1 MNKELITF
9 ETKKIRRIEH
19 NGEWYF
25 SVVDVV
31 AVLTESS
38 IAKRYWTDLK
48 RKLSN
53 EEGFFEVYDK
63 IVRLKLT
70 AEDGKLRAT
79 DCANTETMFRIIQ
92 SIPSPK
98 AEPFKQ
104 WLAKVGYE
112 RVQEINDPEL
122 AQQRMM
128 EIYRQKGYSEEWI
141 KQRIQS
147 IIVRKELTNEWNM
160 RGAVEKD
167 YAIFTALMSQAT
179 FGLKPKEHKELKGL
193 KKENLRDHMTNLEIA
208 FVNLGETAAKEIHKT
223 RNTQGKDNL
232 KKDIIEAGKIA
243 GKARKDLEK
252 ITGKSVISKQNYLKL
267 KTTTK
272 VKN

>member
-1 MNKELITF
+1 MTDLIKF
-9 ETKKIRRIEH
+9 ETKKIRRIEY

-53 EEGFFEVYDK
+53 EEGFVEVYDK
-63 IVRLKLT
+63 IVQLKLT
-70 AEDGKLRAT
+70 AEDGKLRTT

-112 RVQEINDPEL
+112 RIQEINDPEL

-128 EIYRQKGYSEEWI
+128 EIYRQKGYSEDWI

-147 IIVRKELTNEWNM
+147 ISIRKKLTDEWSM

-167 YAIFTALMSQAT
+167 YAFFTAIMSEAT
-179 FGLKPKEHKELKGL
+179 FGLKPNEHKELKGL
-193 KKENLRDHMTNLEIA
+193 KKENLRDHMSDIELTLTM
-208 FVNLGETAAKEIHKT
+208 LGEATARELHKVN
-223 RNTQGKDNL
+223 NTQGKNNL
-232 KKDIIEAGKIA
+232 KKDVFKAGKIA
-243 GKARKDLEK
+243 GNTRKQIEK
-252 ITGKSVISKQNYLKL
+252 ETGKSVVSKQNYLNNKKL
-267 KTTTK
+267 IKK
-272 VKN
+272 SN

>member
-1 MNKELITF
+1 MNNELITF
-9 ETKKIRRIEH
+9 ESKKIRRIEH

-31 AVLTESS
+31 AVLVDSQS
-38 IAKRYWTDLK
+38 QDRGAYW
-48 RKLSN
+48 RKLKQRLIFEGGN
-53 EEGFFEVYDK
+53 EVVTK
-63 IVRLKLT
+63 CHKLKLT
-70 AEDGKLRAT
+70 AEDGKKYAT

-112 RVQEINDPEL
+112 RIQEIEDPEL

-128 EIYRQKGYSEEWI
+128 EIYRKKGYSEEWI

-167 YAIFTALMSQAT
+167 YSIFTALMSQAT
-179 FGLKPKEHKELKGL
+179 FGLKPNEHKKLKGL

-252 ITGKSVISKQNYLKL
+252 ITGKPIVNKNNYLKL
-267 KTTTK
+267 KSK
-272 VKN
+272 P